1 MDADLQH
8 PPELIGKM
16 YEEFSKGYDIVLG
29 KRESNEQNGVLRDKI
44 GGLFYRLVSKIS
56 NVDLQANVA
65 DFGLF
70 SKDVIEVVK
79 QLPEHDRFLRGLMQ
93 WVGFKKTYINYKA
106 GLRYTGKSKYSF
118 KKLVNLG
125 MSGIT
130 SFSAFPLRLSWWAG
144 LLIFILSIFYS
155 LYIIIDYFFIS
166 GRVVAGAAYTTGAA
180 TNLLFLFNDCGDAA
194 TSVSVLAGATA
205 SGYSTSDIIVGPR
218 STMWRSSS
226 SSNAEIGYVYGS
238 NVSVTHFVIVR
249 ADLFVSTSGKHIVGQ
264 QRSSGGSWS
273 DIPGFSYNISDSSLL
288 VGPRSQDMVVATS
301 PTDLRGVAVFSQPL
315 SGGNEAMMFSKLC
328 AGSSFSFS
336 VPPRA
341 P

>member
-1 MDADLQH
+1 MISIIIPTYNCADSLPRTIDSILNNTYKDIEIIVVDDGSTDGTQQTLTEYAQKNNCIKALFFSRNFGHQAALNAGLDYTTGDAVVIMDADLQH

-166 GRVVAGAAYTTGAA
+166 GRVVAGWPSLIVVIC
-180 TNLLFLFNDCGDAA
+180 LLGGFQLMMVGVIGEYLFRIFNEIKGRPLYILSKKIGFNYDVRQVKSNYGI
-194 TSVSVLAGATA
+194 
-205 SGYSTSDIIVGPR
+205 ST
-218 STMWRSSS
+218 
-226 SSNAEIGYVYGS
+226 
-238 NVSVTHFVIVR
+238 
-249 ADLFVSTSGKHIVGQ
+249 K
-264 QRSSGGSWS
+264 
-273 DIPGFSYNISDSSLL
+273 
-288 VGPRSQDMVVATS
+288 
-301 PTDLRGVAVFSQPL
+301 
-315 SGGNEAMMFSKLC
+315 
-328 AGSSFSFS
+328 
-336 VPPRA
+336 
-341 P
+341 

>member
-1 MDADLQH
+1 MG
-8 PPELIGKM
+8 LILL
-16 YEEFSKGYDIVLG
+16 F
-29 KRESNEQNGVLRDKI
+29 
-44 GGLFYRLVSKIS
+44 GGGGGGGGS
-56 NVDLQANVA
+56 
-65 DFGLF
+65 
-70 SKDVIEVVK
+70 
-79 QLPEHDRFLRGLMQ
+79 
-93 WVGFKKTYINYKA
+93 
-106 GLRYTGKSKYSF
+106 
-118 KKLVNLG
+118 
-125 MSGIT
+125 
-130 SFSAFPLRLSWWAG
+130 
-144 LLIFILSIFYS
+144 
-155 LYIIIDYFFIS
+155 
-166 GRVVAGAAYTTGAA
+166 AYTTGAA

-315 SGGNEAMMFSKLC
+315 SGGSEAMMFSKLC

-341 P
+341 GVSWRTFPPETYIAPMQGTLPYEVERGFSLLFDGVAQSEVTSFIARAQLFNWPFYLYDSTGDFWQWKLEHVILTDILVEMRERDNYAVQLEFARLRHYD